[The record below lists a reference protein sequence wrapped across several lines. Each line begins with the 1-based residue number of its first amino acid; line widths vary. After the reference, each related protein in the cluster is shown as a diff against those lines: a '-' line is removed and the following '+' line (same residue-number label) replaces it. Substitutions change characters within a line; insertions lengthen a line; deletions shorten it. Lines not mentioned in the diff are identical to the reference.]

1 MHRYGLKK
9 KEMYEW
15 KHTYWIVL
23 AVEIEDRRCEWKGR
37 RISRSRVKRSSYLGR
52 TGNSAC
58 WFIQPHYAGQGP
70 YRAFFI
76 PLHFQRV
83 ALKSQLHGLRERE
96 KEHLLWRFLRIGRFI
111 PVRLFAG
118 TEGGKMDWSS
128 ERRESARQRDQCLS
142 ATQRARKK

>member
-1 MHRYGLKK
+1 MLV
-9 KEMYEW
+9 
-15 KHTYWIVL
+15 HTTPLCWPG
-23 AVEIEDRRCEWKGR
+23 A
-37 RISRSRVKRSSYLGR
+37 ISSVFHPPPFSESGFEVTAPR
-52 TGNSAC
+52 
-58 WFIQPHYAGQGP
+58 FE
-70 YRAFFI
+70 
-76 PLHFQRV
+76 
-83 ALKSQLHGLRERE
+83 RERE